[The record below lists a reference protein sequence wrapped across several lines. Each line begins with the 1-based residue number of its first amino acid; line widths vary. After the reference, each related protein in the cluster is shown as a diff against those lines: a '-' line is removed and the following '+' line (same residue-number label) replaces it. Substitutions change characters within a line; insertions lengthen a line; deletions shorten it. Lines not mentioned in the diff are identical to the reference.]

1 MDELLVEKGL
11 SHQLSFVFKWP
22 PQYWQEGGGVM
33 ELDNEGGIGFR
44 LCYLSMEGGREG
56 LCN

>member
-22 PQYWQEGGGVM
+22 PNICKRGEGLWNWTM
-33 ELDNEGGIGFR
+33 
-44 LCYLSMEGGREG
+44 REG
-56 LCN
+56 LGLGYVT